1 MEAFTL
7 PAGFG
12 DHKSELGSFFWNER
26 TFESR
31 VKALASLES
40 VRGERPL
47 IWQQDGPTASLEVPR
62 RSMKAKI
69 KDSINFNLD
78 KHWLSSTFFFRI
90 TFNFPSFMKLMNT
103 KTGQCVCFSWT
114 RWDSCCHFCCP
125 FWSLHTW
132 KSLPDL
138 VRDCACVVHASL
150 GFWDIV
156 MDPDGLDLDP
166 GFFYLEDAWILG
178 GPPYQ

>member
-47 IWQQDGPTASLEVPR
+47 IWQQDGPMASLEVPR

-69 KDSINFNLD
+69 KGKIPSTSTSTNMDSPVLVFL
-78 KHWLSSTFFFRI
+78 RI
-90 TFNFPSFMKLMNT
+90 TLNFPSFMKLMNT
-103 KTGQCVCFSWT
+103 KAGECVCFSWA
-114 RWDSCCHFCCP
+114 RWDSFCHFCCP

-150 GFWDIV
+150 GF
-156 MDPDGLDLDP
+156 
-166 GFFYLEDAWILG
+166 
-178 GPPYQ
+178 

>member
-47 IWQQDGPTASLEVPR
+47 IWQQDGPMASLEAQMVADMFRARVEQELEEEVEDWRVTDFQGDLTRKAILKVQVGQDEYVHLYATRHRRNEPWGCLYAPFKTPR
-62 RSMKAKI
+62 CTLELTE
-69 KDSINFNLD
+69 DYYYD
-78 KHWLSSTFFFRI
+78 
-90 TFNFPSFMKLMNT
+90 
-103 KTGQCVCFSWT
+103 
-114 RWDSCCHFCCP
+114 
-125 FWSLHTW
+125 
-132 KSLPDL
+132 LPDRRMCSERFDVSSCSTQEMCL
-138 VRDCACVVHASL
+138 L
-150 GFWDIV
+150 
-156 MDPDGLDLDP
+156 M
-166 GFFYLEDAWILG
+166 
-178 GPPYQ
+178 